1 MFTKSRGITV
11 AKYTYNLVLIARSKK
26 EKTNM
31 SKSLTIV
38 SEVEHEDQ
46 RNLNFALKI
55 AESIEDVYEE
65 LEGGKE

>member
-31 SKSLTIV
+31 SKSLTII

-65 LEGGKE
+65 LEGDTE

>member
-31 SKSLTIV
+31 SKSLTII

-65 LEGGKE
+65 LEGDKE